1 MDSSKQ
7 ELTGEGPRKFRL
19 HSAQTYRVLK
29 GLVLDTHLIFLT
41 DGILGA
47 E

>member
-1 MDSSKQ
+1 MDSSK
-7 ELTGEGPRKFRL
+7 EKWTEEGPRKFRL

-29 GLVLDTHLIFLT
+29 GLVLDTHLVFLT